1 MKVLRV
7 IAWLPRLAWFAGYF
21 LKELTKANALV
32 AWEVATP
39 RHNMRPG
46 IVRVPIRC
54 ANDLE
59 ITMLGNLIS
68 LTPGTL
74 TLEVTDEKD
83 ALFVHGLHIG
93 TPEAARKQIG
103 RLEDRLLA
111 VMRWL

>member
-1 MKVLRV
+1 MKVLRFIV
-7 IAWLPRLAWFAGYF
+7 WLPRLAWFTGYF

-39 RHNMRPG
+39 RYNMRPG
-46 IVRVPIRC
+46 IVRMPLRC
-54 ANDLE
+54 ATDLE
-59 ITMLGNLIS
+59 ITLFANLIS

-83 ALFVHGLHIG
+83 ALYVHGLHIG
-93 TPEAARKQIG
+93 TPEAARQQLG
-103 RLEDRLLA
+103 RLEDKLLG